1 MLWIIGGT
9 AETGELLKRISGQT
23 SYIVTVATS
32 SGKEVLPDEEYVV
45 VARMDSQAMCVFIRE
60 NSIDTVV
67 DMTHPYAVEVTHNAR
82 KACQKCEVRYFRYVR
97 ERSTSPGVSN
107 FNLITK
113 SPISPTN
120 SPVFVSSIAECVEFL
135 KWITGCT
142 FFTTGSKNIKDFQEV
157 RGQNRFVYRVLP
169 TPSSIEEC
177 TKHHVEMKDI
187 VAILGPVSE
196 ELNVAMFKGY
206 HADYVVM
213 KDSGKTGGTPEKLNA
228 CRRLGI
234 VPIIIGRPD
243 EDGIS
248 DLESLA
254 KMLVRNFSLQ
264 NQKKADSANLRIK
277 WRRIKYE
284 SS

>member
-23 SYIVTVATS
+23 SYIVTVATP
-32 SGKEVLPDEEYVV
+32 SGKEVLQEKNHVI
-45 VARMDSQAMCVFIRE
+45 VARMDYRMMCDFIRE
-60 NSIDTVV
+60 YSIDTVV
-67 DMTHPYAVEVTHNAR
+67 DVSHPYASEVTQNAR
-82 KACQKCEVRYFRYVR
+82 RACQECEVRYLRYMR
-97 ERSTSPGVSN
+97 ERSISPGVSN
-107 FNLITK
+107 FNLTAK

-135 KWITGCT
+135 KRITGCV

-177 TKHHVEMKDI
+177 TKQHVEMKDI
-187 VAILGPVSE
+187 VALLGPISE

-206 HADYVVM
+206 YADYVVM

-234 VPIIIGRPD
+234 IPVIIGRVD

-248 DLESLA
+248 DLETLV
-254 KMLVRNFSLQ
+254 KMIVRNFS
-264 NQKKADSANLRIK
+264 
-277 WRRIKYE
+277 
-284 SS
+284 